1 MFAIFEFLR
10 SLWAPADSYKWNVLV
25 RSAKMISG
33 GRRAAGVSRYLAH
46 NVENTILGSW
56 PRAVSAAQINIQKNV
71 TFCIWLDSFIVEVII
86 SKGDGSA
93 GMLTGEIVTQPE
105 FSSTLEYDR
114 MQ

>member
-1 MFAIFEFLR
+1 MLR
-10 SLWAPADSYKWNVLV
+10 
-25 RSAKMISG
+25 AKYQLKSTFFHQKTMNFIDFPLFWPSELTYS
-33 GRRAAGVSRYLAH
+33 SRHAYWGASP
-46 NVENTILGSW
+46 G
-56 PRAVSAAQINIQKNV
+56 AVSAAQKKVEKNV
-71 TFCIWLDSFIVEVII
+71 TFCTWLDSFIVEVII